1 MDKMCRRSVLR
12 FGGLMSGGLILPWA
26 GSKALALAEPTTVAD
41 LAVVE
46 TPFPASAE
54 IQCFRSMI
62 TEMSAWRLEATI
74 AQERKDEVDLAL
86 FAERRRLGTEPKT
99 FFRTGQP
106 LFSELKQRRAAW
118 KAQAHKVLSRPVQS
132 WGDVAEIA
140 EIAWTVAP
148 KVGDRLD
155 AKGEPAPLGT
165 TPALRRY
172 AGRTRELPTNY
183 DYIDDFA
190 IAANAALI
198 DGVLTMAA
206 GKRFDPYYD
215 FDQRWSEY
223 QWAR

>member
-54 IQCFRSMI
+54 ILRFRSMI

-86 FAERRRLGTEPKT
+86 FAERRRHGTEPKT

-106 LFSELKQRRAAW
+106 LFSELKQRCDAW
-118 KAQAHKVLSRPVQS
+118 EAQAHKVLSRPVQS

-148 KVGDRLD
+148 KVGDRMD
-155 AKGEPAPLGT
+155 DKGEPAPPGA

-172 AGRTRELPTNY
+172 AGSVRDPRN
-183 DYIDDFA
+183 YIDEFA

-198 DGVLTMAA
+198 DGVLTMA
-206 GKRFDPYYD
+206 GGQRFDPYYD
-215 FDQRWSEY
+215 FDRRWSAY
-223 QWAR
+223 QLSL